1 MKRMVALTLA
11 IFVVLSCGL
20 CIPASAQTDASYT
33 ICGSSATLN
42 KGDKPGELFISY
54 AVTANMK
61 AASLGVKTIKI
72 YTDTGDLVKTISG
85 TTANGLVNTNRF
97 THGGTYYYYGTPG
110 QYYYAEVTVFA
121 ATDTVSDSYT
131 HLTDT
136 IRAPN

>member
-11 IFVVLSCGL
+11 IFMVLSCGL

-33 ICGSSATLN
+33 ICSSSATLN

-54 AVTANMK
+54 TVTANMR
-61 AASLGVKTIKI
+61 ASSLGVKTIKI
-72 YTDTGDLVKTISG
+72 YKMNGDLVKTISG
-85 TTANGLVNTNRF
+85 TTTNGLVDENHVF
-97 THGGTYYYYGTPG
+97 HGGTYYFTGTPG

-121 ATDTVSDSYT
+121 ATNTVSDSYT

-136 IRAPN
+136 IRAPY

>member
-54 AVTANMK
+54 TVTANMR

-72 YTDTGDLVKTISG
+72 YTDTSKLVKTISG
-85 TTANGLVNTNRF
+85 TTANGLVDENHVF
-97 THGGTYYYYGTPG
+97 HGGTYYFTGTPG

-136 IRAPN
+136 IRAPY